1 MQGVSKMTKVTFA
14 KIKSEKIKKRH
25 KYIWFFDKNV
35 YFWSI
40 KN

>member
-1 MQGVSKMTKVTFA
+1 MINVIFVKK
-14 KIKSEKIKKRH
+14 KSEKIKKRH
-25 KYIWFFDKNV
+25 KNILFFDKNV